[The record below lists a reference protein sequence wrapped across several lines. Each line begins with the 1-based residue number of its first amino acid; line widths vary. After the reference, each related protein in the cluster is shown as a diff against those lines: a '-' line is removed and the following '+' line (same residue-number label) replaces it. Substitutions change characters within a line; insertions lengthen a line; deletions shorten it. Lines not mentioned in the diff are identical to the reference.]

1 MGSVPGWGTKI
12 PHALRCGQNFFKNE
26 RGESISKPK
35 IWLYNK
41 YDNTINDFCDL
52 RPKRYDCKD
61 LRHIIK
67 DRTFFWNA
75 KEKKRYV
82 Y

>member
-41 YDNTINDFCDL
+41 YDNTI
-52 RPKRYDCKD
+52 
-61 LRHIIK
+61 
-67 DRTFFWNA
+67 
-75 KEKKRYV
+75 KKQEAPNENPV
-82 Y
+82 MS